1 MKHLTKLTLSILI
14 VAAAGCNP
22 HPEDRR
28 QQNIWLRK
36 SISDTAINQAIIA
49 QYSLFPY
56 HFVSNSPMLNE
67 LGRHDLDV
75 LASHFS
81 QHLGDLNV
89 RQGDVATAL
98 YEARVDTVID
108 ALADAGV
115 ERDRITVVD
124 ALPGGEAITSERVLS
139 ILDAGGDAAAAER
152 QWRAP

>member
-1 MKHLTKLTLSILI
+1 MKHLMKFAMSVLI
-14 VAAAGCNP
+14 AAAAGCNP
-22 HPEDRR
+22 QADDRR

-36 SISDTAINQAIIA
+36 SISDTAINQAILA
-49 QYSLFPY
+49 QYTLFPY
-56 HFVSNSPMLNE
+56 HFISNSPKLNE

-98 YEARVDTVID
+98 YEARVATVID

-124 ALPGGEAITSERVLS
+124 ALPGGDAMTSERVLS
-139 ILDAGGDAAAAER
+139 ILDADGDAAVER